1 MKVTKEIALKFLSE
15 KFLNDFGKI
24 LEMNEKSWQRFL
36 TESIIA
42 GFLLCIAVIA
52 ALFQTEVKVLYITI
66 AAFPSF
72 LAPIAFNYFIQH
84 YLFERRKYK
93 KELIVPDCLLQA
105 SVFPKGTE
113 ITKILEYLSG
123 EDFGDLGKEFKLVL
137 QKIELGASVE
147 NAFREMSERNKSMAI
162 ARAVSLLLQGYETGA
177 EMSEMFREA
186 ASDLLETN
194 AILMERNATLVIEK
208 ATLIFAGGLIV
219 PAILGLIAGL
229 ITGFNLEA
237 FALLDLGSPELRQEL
252 LSTVLLANKIY
263 IAEYALIASFFIAN
277 QEGNSKKTIIYAS
290 VLLPVSLIIHFL
302 ASTASF

>member
-1 MKVTKEIALKFLSE
+1 M
-15 KFLNDFGKI
+15 
-24 LEMNEKSWQRFL
+24 
-36 TESIIA
+36 
-42 GFLLCIAVIA
+42 
-52 ALFQTEVKVLYITI
+52 
-66 AAFPSF
+66 
-72 LAPIAFNYFIQH
+72 
-84 YLFERRKYK
+84 
-93 KELIVPDCLLQA
+93 PDCLLQA

-123 EDFGDLGKEFKLVL
+123 EDFGQLGKEFKLVL